1 MVEGRKNKAHRI
13 ARVFIFDDQEL
24 IRHLAKDILEANG
37 YEVYTFSYPF
47 NCELCQCA
55 DGNACADVII
65 SDVNMPNTTGLEFIE
80 NQINTGCKIENIALM
95 SGSWSESGLE
105 KAKRLGCKVFHKP
118 FDIKEMTKWLENCEK
133 NTDSS
138 RILASYYLNKNK

>member
-55 DGNACADVII
+55 D
-65 SDVNMPNTTGLEFIE
+65 
-80 NQINTGCKIENIALM
+80 
-95 SGSWSESGLE
+95 
-105 KAKRLGCKVFHKP
+105 
-118 FDIKEMTKWLENCEK
+118 
-133 NTDSS
+133 
-138 RILASYYLNKNK
+138 